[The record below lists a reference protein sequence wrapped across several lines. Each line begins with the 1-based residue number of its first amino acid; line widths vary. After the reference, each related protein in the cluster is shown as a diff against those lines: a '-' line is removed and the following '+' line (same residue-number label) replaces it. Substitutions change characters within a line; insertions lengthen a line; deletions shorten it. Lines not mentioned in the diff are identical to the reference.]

1 MRSGM
6 GMGALGLGT
15 LAQAAGNPLSTRPPH
30 FRPRAK
36 RIIHLFMNGGPS
48 HVDTF
53 DPKPELARYAGKML
67 PMRNLPT
74 ERKTGAALPSPFKFA
89 QHGQSGLPVSEIF
102 PHTAKHAD
110 EICVLR
116 SMRADVPNHEPS
128 LMLMNCGESLQ
139 VRPSMGSWLTYG
151 LGSENQNLPG
161 FIAMCPGYPI
171 QESQNWQ
178 CGFLPGSF
186 QGTYVDTRKT
196 KVEELIAHIRNPRL
210 SLEQQRRQLDLL
222 RRINERHARARQN
235 ESQLEARIHSF
246 ELGLPHANGGKRCL

>member
-1 MRSGM
+1 MRSGI
-6 GMGALGLGT
+6 GMGALGLGAM
-15 LAQAAGNPLSTRPPH
+15 AQATTGNPLSPRPPH

-128 LMLMNCGESLQ
+128 LMMLMNCGESLQ

-151 LGSENQNLPG
+151 LGTENQNLPG

-171 QESQNWQ
+171 QE
-178 CGFLPGSF
+178 
-186 QGTYVDTRKT
+186 
-196 KVEELIAHIRNPRL
+196 I
-210 SLEQQRRQLDLL
+210 
-222 RRINERHARARQN
+222 
-235 ESQLEARIHSF
+235 
-246 ELGLPHANGGKRCL
+246 

>member
-6 GMGALGLGT
+6 GVGALGLGAM
-15 LAQAAGNPLSTRPPH
+15 AQATTGNPLSPRPPH

-89 QHGQSGLPVSEIF
+89 QYGQSGLPVSEIF

-110 EICVLR
+110 EICVCLLYT
-116 SMRADVPNHEPS
+116 SDAADE
-128 LMLMNCGESLQ
+128 
-139 VRPSMGSWLTYG
+139 
-151 LGSENQNLPG
+151 
-161 FIAMCPGYPI
+161 
-171 QESQNWQ
+171 
-178 CGFLPGSF
+178 
-186 QGTYVDTRKT
+186 
-196 KVEELIAHIRNPRL
+196 
-210 SLEQQRRQLDLL
+210 
-222 RRINERHARARQN
+222 
-235 ESQLEARIHSF
+235 
-246 ELGLPHANGGKRCL
+246 